1 MRYLCIL
8 RDLKILFLF
17 KIVVDTNHESFY
29 NVIINTKEH
38 IMNKVFK
45 FYADAGHGWLAVKIS
60 DLNKVGL
67 YLIDISNY
75 SYIRGKTIYLE
86 EDGDAAKFFKAYEAT
101 YGEAPK
107 YVEKYADRSPI
118 RSYDMLYNHRPI
130 AA

>member
-1 MRYLCIL
+1 
-8 RDLKILFLF
+8 
-17 KIVVDTNHESFY
+17 
-29 NVIINTKEH
+29 
-38 IMNKVFK
+38 MNKIFK
-45 FYADAGHGWLAVKIS
+45 FYADAGHGWMAVKIS

-75 SYIRGKTIYLE
+75 SYIRGKTVYLE

-107 YVEKYADRSPI
+107 YVENYTERSPI
-118 RSYDMLYNHRPI
+118 RSYDMLYNHRPL